1 MNATILTGVSG
12 LILASVL
19 GCTAANA
26 ASASTPAPQKKDM
39 FAVLADTK
47 ITLDEAIQTAEHTVT
62 GQLLKA
68 GLDSDNNAIV
78 YKIAIAD
85 SNTRTITALTI
96 DTVTG
101 KVLNSKTFHADQQ
114 VEKTS
119 RKPGAAKAAPAPQA
133 TSPKA
138 EAAPAST
145 PATTPSTPTTKP

>member
-1 MNATILTGVSG
+1 MNATLLARISSLL
-12 LILASVL
+12 LISAL
-19 GCTAANA
+19 GWTAANA
-26 ASASTPAPQKKDM
+26 ASATTPAPQKKDM

-62 GQLLKA
+62 GKLLKA
-68 GLDSDNNAIV
+68 GLDGDNTSIV

-85 SNTRTITALTI
+85 SNTRTVTALTI

-119 RKPGAAKAAPAPQA
+119 RKPDATKTTPAPQA
-133 TSPKA
+133 ASPKA
-138 EAAPAST
+138 ETAPVST
-145 PATTPSTPTTKP
+145 PATTPSTPATKP